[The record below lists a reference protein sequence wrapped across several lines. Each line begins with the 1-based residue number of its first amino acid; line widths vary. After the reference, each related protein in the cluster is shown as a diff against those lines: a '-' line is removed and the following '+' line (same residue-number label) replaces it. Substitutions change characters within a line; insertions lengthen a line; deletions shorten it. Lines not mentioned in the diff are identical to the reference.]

1 MCGTCFVAFVPWR
14 GSWPPLLSVVYFL
27 VPKPPLPLLLNKES
41 TRCPPRWHDYS
52 FSLLIP
58 SAVSVEEKVSGPSI
72 QINTSHCHLWNTHCE
87 IITALDGLCVLSHVF
102 LTILPDKNHDCH
114 STDGKVESRE
124 AVTCLRSHR

>member
-1 MCGTCFVAFVPWR
+1 MAPALWPLCR
-14 GSWPPLLSVVYFL
+14 GGGLGHHCCRLCISLYLNHL
-27 VPKPPLPLLLNKES
+27 CLLLLNKES